1 MAIVKMCISFTKNI
15 NNMTTKLVYLIRL
28 RNSNQSS
35 VKVGLSCQSEES
47 NYTRSVEMSTTGMKI
62 SDVLNTLNSQLTL
75 KTVV

>member
-1 MAIVKMCISFTKNI
+1 MCISFTKNI